1 MDNSIVKI
9 TDLSGNII
17 YQTKSLGGQVVWNCQ
32 NRSGSRVASGIYLVL
47 SATEDSKESVVT
59 KIAVIK

>member
-1 MDNSIVKI
+1 MADGYWEIGADGASAEVEIKGV
-9 TDLSGNII
+9 
-17 YQTKSLGGQVVWNCQ
+17 
-32 NRSGSRVASGIYLVL
+32 RVASGVYLVL